1 MRAVPRVRSASGR
14 RLIFIGI
21 LVAARVAA
29 VSARPPGAAP
39 ASRDVRLTILYTGDL
54 HGRVHPV
61 DALADADLG
70 EGLARVAAAVKAIR
84 AEGRPVLLLDSGD
97 TIQGSPEQALAFASG
112 KDAIDP
118 IIGAMNLMG
127 YDAMTVGNHEFDFGV
142 ERLDASQ
149 RQAKF
154 PWLSANTLM
163 LGDRQA
169 FPPYVVKEIGGVR
182 VGILGLTTTGT
193 PNWVSPSLIE
203 GLRFVQPLAVARH
216 RVSQLREQ
224 ERCDFVI
231 ILTHQ
236 GFERDPKTGEPRGG
250 ASGENQAYALATKVP
265 GVDLVLSGH
274 AHVVVAPQRVGPVW
288 VAAPGRWGEVL
299 IRLDVAFEKAGDSAP
314 WRLGGVQ
321 GRSLPMKNVV
331 PDPGVVAAVAPS
343 HEATMKVL
351 AVKLAELTAPA
362 SAGGASRRARK
373 TPASSTGCT
382 GCSSRRRRPT
392 SRSLRPSRSG
402 RSSGQAG
409 PLSMRQVW
417 QFYPYENSLVTVRAT
432 GKIVREALERS
443 AECMSDPDE
452 RPRSCDSLEGA
463 EYEIDLSRPPRQR
476 VVFLR
481 RGGRDVRDDDV
492 FTVAL
497 NSHRASGGGGYGMWK
512 RAEKRGREGQRP
524 TDAGCGRPRAPAPH
538 ARAHAQLES
547 HGPRGPR
554 TSAGR
559 EAESEFVKP

>member
-1 MRAVPRVRSASGR
+1 MCRL
-14 RLIFIGI
+14 LIFIGV
-21 LVAARVAA
+21 LLAARIAT
-29 VSARPPGAAP
+29 VSAAP
-39 ASRDVRLTILYTGDL
+39 AQAPAPTPVRDVRLTILYTGDL

-70 EGLARVAAAVKAIR
+70 EGLARVAASVKAIR

-112 KDAIDP
+112 KEAIDP

-127 YDAMTVGNHEFDFGV
+127 YDAMAVGNHEFDFGV

-236 GFERDPKTGEPRGG
+236 GFERDPKTGEPRGD

-274 AHVVVAPQRVGPVW
+274 AHVVVTPQRVGPVW

-299 IRLDVAFEKAGDSAP
+299 IRLDAVFQKPSDSAP

-321 GRSLPMKNVV
+321 GKSLPMKNVV
-331 PDPGVVAAVAPS
+331 PDSGVVAAVAPS

-362 SAGGASRRARK
+362 STGGARTRTRMEDSGIVDWLHRVQLAETK
-373 TPASSTGCT
+373 ADLSFASPLAI
-382 GCSSRRRRPT
+382 RPIEWE
-392 SRSLRPSRSG
+392 
-402 RSSGQAG
+402 AG

-432 GKIVREALERS
+432 GKVVREALERS

-452 RPRSCDSLEGA
+452 KPRSCDSLEGA

-481 RGGRDVRDDDV
+481 RGGRDVADDDV

-512 RAEKRGREGQRP
+512 RAEKVAEKGNVRQMLVS
-524 TDAGCGRPRAPAPH
+524 D
-538 ARAHAQLES
+538 ARAHPRLTLEPTRNWKTTGLA
-547 HGPRGPR
+547 GP
-554 TSAGR
+554 GR
-559 EAESEFVKP
+559 PPAAKPNRNS